1 MAAGRPAGPK
11 GLSAAAIRSAYRLR
25 SQGSQG
31 QTVAVSIAFHTPHLA
46 RYLARYRKQFGL
58 PPCPVAS
65 GCFRQVNQH
74 GGTKPAP
81 SAVGT
86 GWDLEVTLDVSM
98 VSAACPRCHILVVEG
113 NDPSPANLAVTE
125 RTAARLGAQ
134 VISNSYG
141 IIESGF
147 SLPFRKAYQRR
158 GHTVVA
164 SSGDFGFTDA
174 QFPADLPNVISAG
187 GTMLSRAHSRR
198 GWRERVWSQGFSAAG
213 SGCSARVAKPAW
225 QHDTHCPMRTIADI
239 SAVATNVP
247 VFNPVY
253 GGWVTLAGTS
263 VSAPLIAG
271 IIGLAGNGA
280 SLTTA
285 RIYRH
290 ARSFFDVTAGS
301 NTPFDPPL
309 AACGA
314 DYLCVAK
321 KGYDA
326 PTGLGTPDGPGGL

>member
-1 MAAGRPAGPK
+1 
-11 GLSAAAIRSAYRLR
+11 
-25 SQGSQG
+25 
-31 QTVAVSIAFHTPHLA
+31 
-46 RYLARYRKQFGL
+46 
-58 PPCPVAS
+58 
-65 GCFRQVNQH
+65 
-74 GGTKPAP
+74 
-81 SAVGT
+81 
-86 GWDLEVTLDVSM
+86 
-98 VSAACPRCHILVVEG
+98 
-113 NDPSPANLAVTE
+113 
-125 RTAARLGAQ
+125 
-134 VISNSYG
+134 
-141 IIESGF
+141 
-147 SLPFRKAYQRR
+147 
-158 GHTVVA
+158 
-164 SSGDFGFTDA
+164 
-174 QFPADLPNVISAG
+174 VISAG
-187 GTMLSRAHSRR
+187 GTMLSRAHTRR
-198 GWRERVWSQGFSAAG
+198 GWRERVWSQGLSAAG

-225 QHDTHCPMRTIADI
+225 QHDRHCPMRTIADI
-239 SAVATNVP
+239 SAVATNIP

-314 DYLCVAK
+314 DYMCTAK